1 MMVSSSDL
9 SGFMAM
15 MPAFTTDD
23 GASIDATET
32 IDLDRLSEALN
43 SMIDDGA
50 GVIST
55 CGSFGEF
62 HTLLWEEWQT
72 LNRAAVEINN
82 NRVPMFVGCTALNS
96 REALKRLEFAQE
108 IGAYGVLVGVPFYF
122 PSTIE
127 NAVGFYKDIAERFPK
142 LGIMLYHNPALHNV
156 KLTVPAFEELV
167 KQPNII
173 GMKDSHR
180 DTLEFM
186 KLQEIINGKITVF
199 CNTMQFHPFH
209 ELGAEGFWSIDSWMG
224 PEPLVALYNAVTS
237 GNTDIAREIYF
248 DISPVMTDAKPNCS
262 WRETAA
268 KIAIRYAGYCD
279 PGPLR
284 PPFVEIPDTVD
295 TAMKTRAERWQKLR
309 AKYSGAAV
317 KSAAE

>member
-1 MMVSSSDL
+1 MGSSRDL
-9 SGFMAM
+9 KGFMAM

-32 IDLDRLSEALN
+32 IDLDRLSAALN
-43 SMIDDGA
+43 KMIADGA
-50 GVIST
+50 GLIST

-62 HTLLWEEWQT
+62 HTLLWEEWKI
-72 LNRAAVEINN
+72 LNRAAVEINDH
-82 NRVPMFVGCTALNS
+82 RVPLFVGCTALNS
-96 REALKRLEFAQE
+96 REALRRLEFAQE

-127 NAVGFYKDIAERFPK
+127 NAIGFYKDIAERFPK

-156 KLTVPAFEELV
+156 KLAVPAFAELI
-167 KQPNII
+167 KNPNII

-186 KLQEIINGKITVF
+186 KLREIIDGHISVF

-224 PEPLVALYNAVTS
+224 PEPLTALYSAVCS
-237 GNTDIAREIYF
+237 GNTNLAREIYF
-248 DISPVMTDAKPNCS
+248 DISPVMTDAKANYS

-268 KIAIRYAGYCD
+268 KIAIRYSGYCD

-284 PPFVEIPDTVD
+284 PPFVEIPTTIDK
-295 TAMKTRAERWQKLR
+295 AMRARAEKWQKLR
-309 AKYSGAAV
+309 TKYSDVAI

>member
-1 MMVSSSDL
+1 MINSGDL
-9 SGFMAM
+9 NGFMAM

-23 GASIDATET
+23 GASVDATET
-32 IDLDRLSEALN
+32 IDLNRLSTALN
-43 SMIDDGA
+43 RMIADGA

-62 HTLLWEEWQT
+62 HTLLWEEWKT
-72 LNRAAVEINN
+72 LNRAAVEIND
-82 NRVPMFVGCTALNS
+82 NRVPLFVGCTALNS
-96 REALKRLEFAQE
+96 REALRRLEFAQE

-142 LGIMLYHNPALHNV
+142 IGIMLYHNPALHNV
-156 KLTVPAFEELV
+156 KLAVPAFEELV

-186 KLQEIINGKITVF
+186 KLREIINGRISVF

-224 PEPLVALYNAVTS
+224 PEPLVALYKAVIS
-237 GNTDIAREIYF
+237 GDTKLAKKIYF
-248 DISPVMTDAKPNCS
+248 DISPVMMDAKPNYS

-284 PPFVEIPDTVD
+284 PPFVEIPATIDEAMRARADKWQTLRTKYND
-295 TAMKTRAERWQKLR
+295 TAI
-309 AKYSGAAV
+309 